1 LPFDA
6 FLTSWTKKTKINYA
20 DLAYLIYNYSI
31 SYAYSTNTLWNNQIK
46 AAYFPRVIGF
56 APDYSNTKSA
66 DGKKYAA
73 LTSTNKEV
81 ESILNN
87 FNGTVFKADKATI
100 PNFRTGSG
108 DGAILHLAMHAELD
122 TEQSG
127 SSSLIFSPD
136 LANNGNYQLH
146 NYEIGEMNINSPMV
160 VLSACNTGNGKLYS
174 GEGLMSLARNFIL
187 AGVPAVVE
195 TLWPVEDFA
204 SSKIMGRFYKYLSQG
219 KPKNVALRQ
228 AKLDYINTTSPSFV
242 NPRFWAAYNLKGD
255 FSPIKKIWWKDPWIL
270 IPGIFLILATV
281 LLILYRLRFLR
292 IS

>member
-1 LPFDA
+1 MWSNKL
-6 FLTSWTKKTKINYA
+6 
-20 DLAYLIYNYSI
+20 
-31 SYAYSTNTLWNNQIK
+31 K
-46 AAYFPRVIGF
+46 AGYFPSVIGF

-66 DGKKYAA
+66 DGRKYAA

-81 ESILNN
+81 ESILKN
-87 FNGTVFKADKATI
+87 FNGSIFKADKATI
-100 PNFRTGSG
+100 PNFRSGSN

-136 LANNGNYQLH
+136 LTNNGNYQLH

-174 GEGLMSLARNFIL
+174 GEVLMSLARNFIL

-204 SSKIMGRFYKYLSQG
+204 SSKIMGRFYK
-219 KPKNVALRQ
+219 
-228 AKLDYINTTSPSFV
+228 
-242 NPRFWAAYNLKGD
+242 
-255 FSPIKKIWWKDPWIL
+255 
-270 IPGIFLILATV
+270 
-281 LLILYRLRFLR
+281 
-292 IS
+292 